1 MATISKVVSGRETVL
16 GTILLTEGYTPGQ
29 TLHLRMVLAGEQS
42 TALQAKFWAG
52 DAQPEEWGL
61 DVVDNERELK
71 DPGRVGL
78 NTYMSG
84 SAGPETVT
92 LSIEGITITQH

>member
-1 MATISKVVSGRETVL
+1 MQDFCFYNVQATVRVGAAGAPVATISKVVSGRETVL

-71 DPGRVGL
+71 DPYRIL
-78 NTYMSG
+78 Y
-84 SAGPETVT
+84 E
-92 LSIEGITITQH
+92 